1 MLTVLISG
9 FTIFNMSNLYFY
21 VSDSLN
27 PYLNISKECFFV
39 EQPLNGV
46 VLYLWSNERTVVIGK
61 HQNAARECDVRSLLA
76 DGGTLARRYSGGGA
90 VFHDAH
96 NLNFTF
102 VAQSEF
108 YNQNKHFDVIVNAL
122 KAYGLNAVVSGRN
135 DMETDGKK
143 FSGNAFYS
151 KNGIKLHHGTILI
164 DTDKMLM
171 QKYLT
176 VSKEKLVA
184 HGVESVKARVV
195 NLKELKPDIK
205 KEDLIVKLRES
216 FEKTYNTNAVDI
228 KEKDFDASYIKNKQK
243 FLASNE
249 WLYGFETYE
258 NSVEQKFGW
267 GKVEVNYKVEKDV
280 LTGVNI
286 FTDSLDVDKIEEI
299 KTYLIGKKLSGL
311 SLVGEAVTDDVI
323 GLLIK

>member
-1 MLTVLISG
+1 
-9 FTIFNMSNLYFY
+9 MSNLYFY

-27 PYLNISKECFFV
+27 PYQNISKECFFV
-39 EQPLNGV
+39 EQPFYGV
-46 VLYLWSNERTVVIGK
+46 VLYLWSNEKTVVIGK
-61 HQNAARECDVRSLLA
+61 HQNAANECDARSLLA
-76 DGGTLARRYSGGGA
+76 DGGKLARRYSGGGA

-102 VAQSEF
+102 VAQTEF
-108 YNQNKHFDVIVNAL
+108 YDQNKHFEVIVNAL

-135 DMETDGKK
+135 DMEMDGKK

-151 KNGIKLHHGTILI
+151 KNGVKLHHGTILI
-164 DTDKMLM
+164 DTDKILM

-205 KEDLIVKLRES
+205 KADLIEKLRES
-216 FEKTYNTNAVDI
+216 FVNTYNTNAVNI
-228 KEKDFDASYIKNKQK
+228 TEKDFDAKYIEEKSK
-243 FLASNE
+243 FLASDH

-258 NSVEQKFGW
+258 NSVEQRFSW

-286 FTDSLDVDKIEEI
+286 FTDALDVEKMEEI
-299 KTYLIGKKLSGL
+299 EKYLIGKKLSGL
-311 SLVGEAVTDDVI
+311 KLVGDAITDDVI
-323 GLLIK
+323 GLLL